1 MANDKVAI
9 WNQTIK
15 LGRSPANGELLIGN
29 GADFNLAALT
39 AGSNVTITNSAGGIT
54 IASTNPGG
62 TVTGVTA
69 SSPLASSGGTTPD
82 ISLSGTVAVG
92 NGGTGATALTADNVI
107 LGNGNSAVQFVA
119 PGTSGN
125 ILTSNGTTWISSA
138 APTTWTLVKKT
149 SDQSITNNSTL
160 ADDTALFFAMA
171 ANKTYAIRAYYSIQ
185 VGAGGVKIS
194 YNGPASP
201 TRLRF
206 GSISAA
212 GTTTGHFQNGVVGT
226 SAYDTAIFDAT
237 SLAPFF
243 GFHFQGTVTN
253 GANAGN
259 FVMRIAQSSSNAA
272 ATVYEKGSFL
282 EYVEIV

>member
-29 GADFNLAALT
+29 GADFSLAALT
-39 AGSNVTITNSAGGIT
+39 AGSNVTITNSAGGII

-69 SSPLASSGGTTPD
+69 SSPLASSGGNTPD

-92 NGGTGATALTADNVI
+92 NGGTGATTLTANNVI
-107 LGNGNSAVQFVA
+107 LGNGTSAVQFVA

-125 ILTSNGTTWISSA
+125 VLTSNGTTWTSAA

-149 SDQSITNNSTL
+149 ADQSITSNATL
-160 ADDTALFFAMA
+160 ADDNHLLFAMA

-185 VGAGGVKIS
+185 VGAGGVQIS

-212 GTTTGHFQNGVVGT
+212 GTTTGTFQNGVVVT
-226 SAYDTAIFDAT
+226 SSYNTAIFNAT
-237 SLAPFF
+237 SVSPVF
-243 GFHFQGTVTN
+243 GFYFEGTVTN

-259 FVMRIAQSSSNAA
+259 FVMRIAQSSSNVA
-272 ATVYEKGSFL
+272 ATIFEKGSFL